1 MPLYNGT
8 LTYNGKSKSVI
19 VEDFSYGLVLNMTSQ
34 SQARQNQTAYPRNV
48 RKTDITLGLAFL
60 SRDDYLSFSEWIAEY
75 HKYLTSMAKP
85 SHMVLSIPAISK
97 VFTIAITSFPVDIK
111 YSDSAYQNSYRCVI
125 LKDETGE
132 TGNESTVT
140 GGVSDIPANKVDTED
155 IVAQGDAAF
164 RGDLL

>member
-1 MPLYNGT
+1 
-8 LTYNGKSKSVI
+8 
-19 VEDFSYGLVLNMTSQ
+19 
-34 SQARQNQTAYPRNV
+34 
-48 RKTDITLGLAFL
+48 
-60 SRDDYLSFSEWIAEY
+60 
-75 HKYLTSMAKP
+75 MAKP
-85 SHMVLSIPAISK
+85 SHMVLSIPVISK